1 MLSGYEVGLAM
12 RLAACFVLA
21 FWPVFA
27 QAQTIEGYWQD
38 IGGRTTFK
46 RDAGAGAKYGHWSVW
61 GLDMQYPHAKEIR
74 KTGGYA
80 ITDLNFYEK
89 DYTVKVLR
97 ATDSNVEFVRT
108 AAWSPCRVRHTC
120 EQFRDT
126 MLCAIETMCRVGDG
140 DVVDSRGEELYI
152 RRAGCERLTKLPE
165 AQGIPVR
172 CW

>member
-1 MLSGYEVGLAM
+1 M
-12 RLAACFVLA
+12 RLAASLITA
-21 FWPVFA
+21 FFAAAA

-38 IGGRTTFK
+38 IGGRTTFQ
-46 RDAGAGAKYGHWSVW
+46 RGVPPGAKYGHWNVW

-74 KTGGYA
+74 KAAPYA
-80 ITDLNFYEK
+80 VTDLNFYDN

-97 ATDSNVEFVRT
+97 ATDSTVEFVRT
-108 AAWSPCRVRHTC
+108 AAWSPCRVHHSC
-120 EQFRDT
+120 ELLRDA
-126 MLCAIETMCRVGDG
+126 MLCTMETMCRAGD
-140 DVVDSRGEELYI
+140 DEVLDSRREELYI

>member
-1 MLSGYEVGLAM
+1 M
-12 RLAACFVLA
+12 RLAAGFVLA
-21 FWPVFA
+21 LCSVFA

-46 RDAGAGAKYGHWSVW
+46 RDAPPAAKYGHWSVW

-74 KTGGYA
+74 KLDGYA
-80 ITDLNFYEK
+80 INDLNFYAK
-89 DYTVKVLR
+89 DYALKVLR
-97 ATDSNVEFVRT
+97 ATDNTVEFVRT
-108 AAWSPCRVRHTC
+108 AAWSPCRVHHSC
-120 EQFRDT
+120 EQLRDT
-126 MLCAIETMCRVGDG
+126 MLCVMETVCRVGESDIL
-140 DVVDSRGEELYI
+140 DSRVEELYV